1 MSDTVVVVSTPERL
15 DEGIVS
21 VSCSEHSVLDGLE
34 DNIKTLINAA
44 RASTAKASD
53 FLSPC
58 AKDEDVALADLLADF
73 DVCTIE
79 SADDETTVHDKLHVA
94 CSRSLCSCCADVLRE
109 IRCRDDFFSKRDA
122 VVGDEDDLEQVADD
136 RISIDDIGNSVDE
149 TDDELCSLI
158 SSSSL
163 TGKDADLGDDSLALF
178 RRHLADGE
186 IAVDNA
192 EDVEELA
199 LVFVDTLNLDIKEGL
214 RVDLDLALKD
224 LVYTIAEDALV
235 AELCVVEGLEEV
247 VRDDALG
254 ERLEKVQVADPFV
267 GLESSG
273 EDCAEGRIA
282 LEEPAAWCNTV
293 CDVDELVGPELSE
306 LVEGRVAEDL
316 GVDGSNTVNLVAAD
330 NGEIGHADAL
340 GESLFDDRHAG
351 DLLVVEATTS
361 VLVDLSASHV
371 EEGEVD
377 VVDDL
382 EVAGKEVFE
391 HSDRPGLEGLREDG
405 VVSVGE
411 CAAADIESLFV

>member
-94 CSRSLCSCCADVLRE
+94 CSRSLCSCCADVLGE

-178 RRHLADGE
+178 RRHLADCE
-186 IAVDNA
+186 VTVDDT
-192 EDVEELA
+192 EDVEELT
-199 LVFVDTLNLDIKEGL
+199 LVFVDTLDLDIKESLG
-214 RVDLDLALKD
+214 VDLNLALKD
-224 LVYTIAEDALV
+224 LVDAVTKDALV
-235 AELCVVEGLEEV
+235 AELCITESLEEI
-247 VRDDALG
+247 VRDDSLRDG
-254 ERLEKVQVADPFV
+254 LEQIQIADPFV
-267 GLESSG
+267 CLESLG

-282 LEEPAAWCNTV
+282 LEEPTTRSDTV
-293 CDVDELVGPELSE
+293 GDVDELVGPELCK
-306 LVEGRVAEDL
+306 LVEGRVTEDL
-316 GVDGSNTVNLVAAD
+316 
-330 NGEIGHADAL
+330 
-340 GESLFDDRHAG
+340 
-351 DLLVVEATTS
+351 
-361 VLVDLSASHV
+361 
-371 EEGEVD
+371 
-377 VVDDL
+377 
-382 EVAGKEVFE
+382 
-391 HSDRPGLEGLREDG
+391 
-405 VVSVGE
+405 
-411 CAAADIESLFV
+411 

>member
-94 CSRSLCSCCADVLRE
+94 CSRSLCSCCADVLGE

-199 LVFVDTLNLDIKEGL
+199 LVFVDT
-214 RVDLDLALKD
+214 
-224 LVYTIAEDALV
+224 T
-235 AELCVVEGLEEV
+235 
-247 VRDDALG
+247 
-254 ERLEKVQVADPFV
+254 
-267 GLESSG
+267 
-273 EDCAEGRIA
+273 
-282 LEEPAAWCNTV
+282 
-293 CDVDELVGPELSE
+293 
-306 LVEGRVAEDL
+306 
-316 GVDGSNTVNLVAAD
+316 
-330 NGEIGHADAL
+330 
-340 GESLFDDRHAG
+340 
-351 DLLVVEATTS
+351 
-361 VLVDLSASHV
+361 
-371 EEGEVD
+371 
-377 VVDDL
+377 
-382 EVAGKEVFE
+382 
-391 HSDRPGLEGLREDG
+391 
-405 VVSVGE
+405 
-411 CAAADIESLFV
+411 